1 MQRSRTFR
9 IGALGVLAYLT
20 FVLGTLEAQ
29 TPAQGARGRVLN
41 GTTQKPV
48 PNVEVQYVKMMQG
61 MTPVAKATT
70 DREGRFQFQEIP
82 GGGAAP
88 ALLRVEY
95 QGATYSHPM
104 MPGQSQPEGIEIQ
117 VFEAGSDPK
126 LITVKEH
133 AILLHPNGETL
144 VVLEQ
149 IILENRSSPPRTYVN
164 PQGTYPFT
172 LPKSAS
178 QGVKVTVQGPEGMP
192 INQTPVSREKANS
205 YAVTY
210 PIRPGETQ
218 FRVEYSLDYQ
228 PPFEFSKPID
238 LPAEQM
244 HLITPGKEVELKGE
258 SLEAIPPDP
267 STGFVG
273 YRVTSVGKAVR
284 VQVSGQAPVQSGAQ
298 SAAESEEGGGS
309 LTPIPPPIHQQR
321 WLVLAVAGLVM
332 LGGFVYLYTR

>member
-1 MQRSRTFR
+1 MMQRSQTFR
-9 IGALGVLAYLT
+9 VWALGALAHLVFA
-20 FVLGTLEAQ
+20 LGTLGAQ
-29 TPAQGARGRVLN
+29 TPAQGAQGRVLN

-61 MTPVAKATT
+61 MAPAAKATT

-82 GGGAAP
+82 GGSAAP

-104 MPGQSQPEGIEIQ
+104 MPGQSQAEGIQIQ
-117 VFEAGSDPK
+117 VFEASSDLK
-126 LITVKEH
+126 LIAVKEQ
-133 AILLHPNGETL
+133 AIFLHPTGETM

-192 INQTPVSREKANS
+192 INQTPVSGEKENS

-218 FRVEYSLDYQ
+218 FRVEYSLGYQ

-258 SLEAIPPDP
+258 SLEAMPPDP
-267 STGFVG
+267 TTGFVG

-298 SAAESEEGGGS
+298 SAAESEGGGS
-309 LTPIPPPIHQQR
+309 LTPIPAPVHQQR